1 MKILSAIPNL
11 ITAMRLI
18 LVIPISVSI
27 YQGNFLL
34 ALVLF
39 VVAGLSDGLDGYLA
53 RRYNWKSEF
62 GQFADPL
69 ADKCLILATLLAL
82 AFSERL
88 PLWFVYTMLTRDGLI
103 LIGSMMY
110 LLLFD
115 NNQAL
120 PNRWGKHYTGWTI
133 ALFIIVLTGSSFDFL
148 PKFLEWI
155 AMLGV
160 LIFIVL
166 SLVSYF
172 NQEGRAIF
180 KKII

>member
-115 NNQAL
+115 SNQAL